1 MPEFNKQ
8 LFFDPKID
16 IVGKEVPL
24 AALEKTGNVLQGRY
38 DQAMDNETKIGA
50 VAKKLA
56 ASSNPVDRETAN
68 QILKTY
74 QDKLAT
80 RAKNGKYFDMVWQ
93 TQQDAMDVA
102 GMYEGLSNRNK
113 EIEKAKQN
121 IISSPKYFKPGSRE
135 AALKQFENTLK
146 SSQYNTE
153 NNILQGLEVNPFNEA
168 SDVDALKWAVDY
180 GHLMKPTVNKVSGTS
195 IVGVDANGNEI
206 KDPKIKPTMLMTK
219 TRSGNL
225 VKLTSQ
231 EIQNALAPAAMSDPN
246 INAELERDV
255 YRAGLD
261 INTPEGQA
269 YKKQLF
275 ENQIL
280 PAIGAASGILRQ
292 NQDMSS
298 DNIGFHNMPKEAES
312 SRRGSGRFRPYD
324 ETGVIPVN
332 SLASDYVASAGE
344 TELRKSLNK
353 SLTGDT
359 KELNKIT
366 NFINENI
373 SNAKIA
379 KDSNLEKKY
388 TSFKNTIN
396 EIKTLNQDDKN
407 KIEKAFS
414 NMLNGTTKSQ
424 IQNQF
429 GKSTGKVEKIIDSLL
444 DYTNTNFFDTDSEDA
459 FTEFVKSNK
468 AIKQSNIIQP
478 NLQAD
483 GAIENLNQF
492 NGMLSKSYFDDYD
505 SNNPMKKDTKYTLA
519 GMTETPLGN
528 GIGHILQLKDAD
540 GNAVYVTPKDDR
552 ILENLDNVFPQA
564 SRTNEFKGLSDF
576 YENETKTIPEILK
589 EMKVALPKEM
599 AENDFALRYK
609 KGEYELLNPNGQVVT
624 KSNNLISLLDN
635 FLPLN

>member
-1 MPEFNKQ
+1 MPFNFQDTYVNPNVQIKGEE
-8 LFFDPKID
+8 I
-16 IVGKEVPL
+16 PL
-24 AALEKTGNVLQGRY
+24 EQLEKTSNVIQGRY
-38 DQAMDNETKIGA
+38 DTSMDNDTKMGA
-50 VAKKLA
+50 ITKKLL
-56 ASSNPVDRETAN
+56 ASSNPIDHETAK
-68 QILKTY
+68 QIMEHSKNR
-74 QDKLAT
+74 LAE
-80 RAKNGKYFDMVWQ
+80 RAKSGNYQDMVWQ

-102 GMYEGLSNRNK
+102 GMYEGLANRNK

-135 AALKQFENTLK
+135 AALKQFENILK
-146 SSQYNTE
+146 SSQYDTN

-206 KDPKIKPTMLMTK
+206 KDPKIKPAMLMTK

-225 VKLTSQ
+225 IKLTPQ

-292 NQDMSS
+292 DQDMSS

-312 SRRGSGRFRPYD
+312 SKRSSGRFRPYD
-324 ETGVIPVN
+324 ETGVVPVN

-379 KDSNLEKKY
+379 KDSILEKKY
-388 TSFKNTIN
+388 VEFKNIIK
-396 EIKTLNQDDKN
+396 EIQSLPLEKRK
-407 KIEKAFS
+407 KIENFMSYGVLNDDNAKFDLLPSDLQPIVQKLS
-414 NMLNGTTKSQ
+414 N
-424 IQNQF
+424 
-429 GKSTGKVEKIIDSLL
+429 
-444 DYTNTNFFDTDSEDA
+444 YTNTNFDDTTSENA

-528 GIGHILQLKDAD
+528 GIGHILQLKDPD

-564 SRTNEFKGLSDF
+564 SRTNEFKNLSDF

-599 AENDFALRYK
+599 AENNFALRYK
-609 KGEYELLNPNGQVVT
+609 KGEYELLNPNGQIVT